1 MLTTADL
8 TGKTFTTTR
17 LREGY
22 EMAEVDQFLAAVG
35 ETLAQRD
42 EEIRELRKQLVAE
55 AANGRAALEAAAAK
69 APRPEPAPAD
79 VAGPVRES
87 STAAARLLEIAT
99 VNADRLVA
107 EAKAHAGALVA
118 NAHVDADRL
127 TTAARAE
134 ADQLTAAARDEAS
147 RVTADLAQRKEQQAA
162 DLDRQRQAALAEVAE
177 KKATLEAKVERLQRL
192 ESENRTH
199 LLDYFTEQIDRLQE
213 SAPAAALAVVD

>member
-55 AANGRAALEAAAAK
+55 AANGRALEAAAAK